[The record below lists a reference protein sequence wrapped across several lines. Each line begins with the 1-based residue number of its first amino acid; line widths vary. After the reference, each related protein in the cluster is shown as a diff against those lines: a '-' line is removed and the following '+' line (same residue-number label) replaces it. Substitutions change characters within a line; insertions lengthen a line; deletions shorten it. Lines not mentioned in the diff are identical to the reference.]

1 MKCYFCK
8 PLLHL
13 DLTEFIVVRLNKS
26 GLPICFEPAVVGK
39 VLITGIC
46 NDFLILLSVFP
57 LHIAEKR
64 DECAKI
70 YPVAKHANA
79 RYKSAVDC
87 KLDIVSG
94 LYLAVVHIIV
104 FHVHERC
111 IRVSLGITVSL
122 FTRRLIFSS
131 RTRSSDGAVLR
142 SNPVSGQ
149 SPVVGACAATLCCP
163 AYRIYPRLLAQKT
176 QKVRVR
182 ALKKVVVTQT
192 LPVRVPSWPIC
203 LAMT

>member
-64 DECAKI
+64 DECAKVC
-70 YPVAKHANA
+70 PVTEHTNA

-87 KLDIVSG
+87 KLDIVAG
-94 LYLAVVHIIV
+94 LYLAVAHMVV

-111 IRVSLGITVSL
+111 IRVSLGITVFL
-122 FTRRLIFSS
+122 FTADRFFLL
-131 RTRSSDGAVLR
+131 VLD
-142 SNPVSGQ
+142 
-149 SPVVGACAATLCCP
+149 P
-163 AYRIYPRLLAQKT
+163 AMVQFFVPIPFPDDLRLLELVQ
-176 QKVRVR
+176 QPF
-182 ALKKVVVTQT
+182 VV
-192 LPVRVPSWPIC
+192 
-203 LAMT
+203 